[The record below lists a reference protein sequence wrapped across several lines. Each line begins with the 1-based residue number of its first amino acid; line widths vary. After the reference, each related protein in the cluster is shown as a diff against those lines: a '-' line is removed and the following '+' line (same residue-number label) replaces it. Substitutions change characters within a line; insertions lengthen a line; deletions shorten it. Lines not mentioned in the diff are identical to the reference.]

1 MEDWEEED
9 ARQRLRLAALVR
21 ARQELEVRRMEEGL
35 AEAELAAILSRKRGR
50 HIAGREEPERAAKR
64 RR

>member
-1 MEDWEEED
+1 MGGRGRSAKIE
-9 ARQRLRLAALVR
+9 VG